1 MEEIVLE
8 VDELVAEVEVGDMV
22 GASVGA
28 WVGEQLIKEVSKCFC
43 ELATDLQ
50 HCGWKQVSSLLS
62 VKDKVK
68 FLLTTALHMETDTS
82 PSNLFPS
89 AYSTKSVLVLTKN
102 AGRLF
107 DNLL

>member
-43 ELATDLQ
+43 ELAADLQ
-50 HCGWKQVSSLLS
+50 HCGW
-62 VKDKVK
+62 
-68 FLLTTALHMETDTS
+68 
-82 PSNLFPS
+82 
-89 AYSTKSVLVLTKN
+89 
-102 AGRLF
+102 
-107 DNLL
+107 